1 MAFKLVISDP
11 KSGRSIQKEA
21 TPESDKELTGMKIG
35 DSVNGDLV
43 ELPGYDLQITGGSDY
58 CGFPM
63 RKDVQGARRKR
74 ILSYQGVGVRKARK
88 GMLQRKT
95 VCGNTVYEKIAQI
108 NLKVLKH
115 GSKNVFEVKEGKEAG
130 SKTTKKPE
138 EGKKADAEK
147 ARSKEKAGVKEGK
160 EAGSKTTKKPEEGKK
175 ADAEKAR
182 SKEKA
187 GVKEGKEAGS
197 KTTKKPEEGKKV
209 DAGKTPS
216 GEKAKE

>member
-35 DSVNGDLV
+35 DSVKGDLM

-74 ILSYQGVGVRKARK
+74 IMAYQGVGIKKARK

-95 VCGNTVYEKIAQI
+95 VCGNTVYDKIAQI

-115 GSKNVFEVKEGKEAG
+115 GSKNAFEVKEDKSQD
-130 SKTTKKPE
+130 SKTDETSKAAEKKE
-138 EGKKADAEK
+138 EGKKADAGQVPSEEK
-147 ARSKEKAGVKEGK
+147 
-160 EAGSKTTKKPEEGKK
+160 TKK
-175 ADAEKAR
+175 
-182 SKEKA
+182 
-187 GVKEGKEAGS
+187 
-197 KTTKKPEEGKKV
+197 
-209 DAGKTPS
+209 
-216 GEKAKE
+216 